1 MKSYGNGSIAPRL
14 RRFRA
19 LDRSC
24 FLRWSACDRRM
35 AARTERAPI
44 PASDSP
50 PPPTV
55 PFQNCPIATSLGSL
69 GRKWTLTVLRDIA
82 FRPDASF
89 NVILRENP
97 GLLPRTL
104 SLRLL
109 ELTRDGLILRT
120 PAGAGSR
127 RVYYRL
133 TTRGK
138 DLWPVLSALV
148 DYGSRYHADR
158 VFEDGRA
165 RGIEETFPDSAA
177 LMMGRLVDYARTAPA
192 GPAESRTPDGVR
204 SSTTSRGPPGAE
216 VSEPPASLYPRASS
230 SRPAPRRGGRGV
242 GDEGRN
248 PGKR

>member
-1 MKSYGNGSIAPRL
+1 
-14 RRFRA
+14 
-19 LDRSC
+19 
-24 FLRWSACDRRM
+24 M
-35 AARTERAPI
+35 AARTERASI
-44 PASDSP
+44 SAADSP

-89 NVILRENP
+89 NLILRENP

-104 SLRLL
+104 SLRLR
-109 ELTRDGLILRT
+109 ELTRDGLVVRT
-120 PAGAGSR
+120 PAGGGSR

-133 TTRGK
+133 TDRGK

-192 GPAESRTPDGVR
+192 RSAEGRSTRGVGSSESSGEPPAA
-204 SSTTSRGPPGAE
+204 GA
-216 VSEPPASLYPRASS
+216 SDRPASLYPRTSS